1 MGGTKARKYGL
12 DFGHIDDSQ
21 IRLPLRKTIKRIVVG
36 TEVFR
41 HGAVALKGVVEHSA
55 KGDAVDGAAMQAEP
69 NDPTSVLIHEDQNP
83 VSAQH
88 RRFAAKEVRAPET
101 VLHLT
106 EECQPRRTAGVRL
119 G

>member
-1 MGGTKARKYGL
+1 MGPRNIGHRL
-12 DFGHIDDSQ
+12 DFGYLEDSQ
-21 IRLPLRKTIKRIVVG
+21 IGLPLRKTIKRIVVG

-41 HGAVALKGVVEHSA
+41 HGALALKGLVEHSA
-55 KGDAVDGAAMQAEP
+55 KRDAVDGAGVQAEP
-69 NDPTSVLIHEDQNP
+69 NDRTSVLIHDDQNP

-88 RRFAAKEVRAPET
+88 CRFAAKEVRTPET

-106 EECQPRRTAGVRL
+106 EECQPRGTAAVRL